1 MKSTDLKYTIQW
13 ILINVPPWV
22 TTTWIKIYHHR
33 YESSLMLSSGTN
45 VPPFWPSFSVACLY
59 VLKTWTPDVWTLM
72 WLAFFVTQLT
82 VFEIHPYQY
91 GNHYFIIFFIIE
103 TPYIAWIQQLAYPF
117 SCWLALVFSVCYY
130 ECSWHKCTCNISFV
144 LTYVYFFWIY
154 KEEDLVNQSVVY
166 L

>member
-1 MKSTDLKYTIQW
+1 MYLGRWVCMSWDKFLNSEMMKSTDLKYTIQW

-91 GNHYFIIFFIIE
+91 GNHYFIIFLLLRHHTLHEYNNLPIHS
-103 TPYIAWIQQLAYPF
+103 LVD
-117 SCWLALVFSVCYY
+117 WL
-130 ECSWHKCTCNISFV
+130 
-144 LTYVYFFWIY
+144 
-154 KEEDLVNQSVVY
+154 
-166 L
+166 